1 MFASVPWIAGRQNS
15 IYIVL
20 ISFHF
25 LFYDC
30 IYSWLGKEMG
40 TSWWN
45 LYGVGRRDFGLGPET
60 KGCGDAAR
68 AAVLGNTALAPW
80 ILVFTRGING

>member
-15 IYIVL
+15 IYIVF

-30 IYSWLGKEMG
+30 IYSWLGKEVG
-40 TSWWN
+40 T
-45 LYGVGRRDFGLGPET
+45 LGGIYTGLG
-60 KGCGDAAR
+60 
-68 AAVLGNTALAPW
+68 AVP
-80 ILVFTRGING
+80 